1 MGIVL
6 WAVLGIIVIVQIWY
20 IGSSLKAKR
29 NLSSAKII
37 KGEIEHILS
46 DIDLRAHRGQL
57 IDSMAYQ
64 DRLDRLMD
72 PDLEKIRQFAGA
84 ALATGI
90 GGTMLMFAAEFVS
103 AVGSNIFS
111 MDNIDSLELAPGPV
125 LLAVSSSILGIV
137 THLYLVLQVLQSAQ
151 RSVDQAANRLSREVQ
166 DRFQSLESPLS
177 SGFGESFQKE
187 LTQAFSEALNRLP
200 EVFQRVHLDA
210 QDLIKLAGN
219 QLSAV
224 SDKMDKAANV
234 YEDLM
239 SVARTLVDSAQKVDS
254 TTDGI
259 AESIQRL
266 NEMPGR
272 IEESLGQAATVWKSE
287 IGDVQDGFL
296 KAVQHTLAEQ
306 RTAFDGIKEHA
317 ETQIT
322 SMQHVLTEADSRQ
335 QEVIDR
341 FDQLSELLKQLPE
354 ETRKAQENM
363 HQDFGEA
370 TKNHV
375 HDLKNSLNDA
385 TQNMH
390 TAIETGFTEMNQ
402 IFVHNVT
409 ERFDKLSNILEAMPE
424 EHRQVLE
431 GMDQKLGNEAANHV
445 YELKNAVSE
454 GTSALQETLKNALQE
469 MQRNFISDNQQIIG
483 DIFGRLR
490 TEIDDTIKE
499 PLTKVGDNI
508 SKAST
513 AMPDAA
519 ESFAENLKASSESM
533 QDIPERLNT
542 AAESLEDTMKN
553 MQWSLQSITDN
564 LQRIATTRRPVRVYT
579 QRFYEK
585 IQSTLDG
592 LVRRIKKMLGRD

>member
-1 MGIVL
+1 MDVVL
-6 WAVLGIIVIVQIWY
+6 WAALGIIGIVQVWY
-20 IGSSLKAKR
+20 IMSSLKAKR
-29 NLSSAKII
+29 NLSSGKII
-37 KGEIEHILS
+37 EGEIEHILS
-46 DIDLRAHRGQL
+46 DMDVRSGRGQL
-57 IDSMAYQ
+57 INFMTYQ

-72 PDLEKIRQFAGA
+72 PELEKIRQFAGA

-90 GGTMLMFAAEFVS
+90 GGTMFMFAVDLFFLDPPL
-103 AVGSNIFS
+103 FS
-111 MDNIDSLELAPGPV
+111 LGADSEQLANRV
-125 LLAVSSSILGIV
+125 LPAIISSVLGIGF
-137 THLYLVLQVLQSAQ
+137 HLYLVLIVLQSAQ
-151 RSVDQAANRLSREVQ
+151 GILDKAITRVSREVRE
-166 DRFQSLESPLS
+166 RFQSLESPLS

-259 AESIQRL
+259 AASIQRL
-266 NEMPGR
+266 NDMPGR

-335 QEVIDR
+335 KEVIDR

-363 HQDFGEA
+363 HRDFGEA
-370 TKNHV
+370 AKNHV

-390 TAIETGFTEMNQ
+390 MAIQTGFTEMNQ

-454 GTSALQETLKNALQE
+454 GTSALQETLENALQE

-483 DIFGRLR
+483 DIFDRLR
-490 TEIDDTIKE
+490 IEIDDTIKE

-513 AMPDAA
+513 AMPAAA

-542 AAESLEDTMKN
+542 AAEGLEDTMKN

-592 LVRRIKKMLGRD
+592 LVRRIKKMFGRD

>member
-1 MGIVL
+1 MDVVL
-6 WAVLGIIVIVQIWY
+6 PAVLVIIGIFQIWY
-20 IGSSLKAKR
+20 IRSSLKAKS
-29 NLSSAKII
+29 NLSNAKITE
-37 KGEIEHILS
+37 GEIEHILS
-46 DIDLRAHRGQL
+46 DVDLRARRGEL
-57 IDSMAYQ
+57 IDFMAYQ

-72 PDLEKIRQFAGA
+72 PELEKIRQFAGA

-90 GGTMLMFAAEFVS
+90 GGTMFMFAVDLSFLHDPPLFSLGADPERLADRVLPAIIS
-103 AVGSNIFS
+103 SVWGIAV
-111 MDNIDSLELAPGPV
+111 
-125 LLAVSSSILGIV
+125 
-137 THLYLVLQVLQSAQ
+137 HLYLVLIVLQSAQ
-151 RSVDQAANRLSREVQ
+151 GILDKAITRVSREVRE
-166 DRFQSLESPLS
+166 RFQSLESPLS

-335 QEVIDR
+335 KEVIDR

-370 TKNHV
+370 ARNHV

-390 TAIETGFTEMNQ
+390 TAIQTGFTEMNQ

-409 ERFDKLSNILEAMPE
+409 ERFDKLSNILKNMPE

-431 GMDQKLGNEAANHV
+431 GMDQKLGKEAANHV
-445 YELKNAVSE
+445 YELKEAVNQ
-454 GTSALQETLKNALQE
+454 GTSGLQKTLENALQE
-469 MQRNFISDNQQIIG
+469 MKRNFISDNQKIIG
-483 DIFGRLR
+483 DIFDRLR

-513 AMPDAA
+513 AMPAAA
-519 ESFAENLKASSESM
+519 ESFAENLKASAESM

-542 AAESLEDTMKN
+542 AAEGLEDTMKN

-592 LVRRIKKMLGRD
+592 LVRRIKKMFGRD